1 MAVFK
6 IIFHKELNAI
16 QCVYGYIG
24 TSHECKEEIKG
35 KIIFVRCSKTNCNV
49 CKNEVDRKE
58 CNSLRWITNTDG
70 YLVCG
75 TCYEKLGCEPICE
88 NFFCRI
94 CYASVEEYC
103 SCSE

>member
-35 KIIFVRCSKTNCNV
+35 KIIFVQCSKTNCNV
-49 CKNEVDRKE
+49 CKNEVDRK
-58 CNSLRWITNTDG
+58 NTILWDG
-70 YLVCG
+70 LQILMGILFV
-75 TCYEKLGCEPICE
+75 EHAMKNLGV
-88 NFFCRI
+88 NQSVKTFF
-94 CYASVEEYC
+94 VEFVMRQ
-103 SCSE
+103 

>member
-1 MAVFK
+1 MFMDILVLLTNVKKKLKEKLSLSDALKQTAMYVK
-6 IIFHKELNAI
+6 I
-16 QCVYGYIG
+16 
-24 TSHECKEEIKG
+24 
-35 KIIFVRCSKTNCNV
+35 
-49 CKNEVDRKE
+49 EVDRK
-58 CNSLRWITNTDG
+58 RWITNTNG